1 MLALPNV
8 PWLTLPSDNA
18 SGDLAPGATAKLE
31 LQLNPDPSLPLGLY
45 TGTLAL
51 NGTNAG
57 ISIPFAFNCVSTAV
71 GDLKVVAQDEFSFF
85 ADTHPNVAGAH
96 VVLSDVTTGAVVV
109 DADTGPDGTLAETGV
124 TEGDYNVDVTAA
136 GHTSY
141 HGTLHLIAGE
151 TNEIDAFLSRQLVT
165 YTWDVVPIPFTDQYT
180 VTLDA
185 VFETHVPAPVVMVS
199 PTQLDLSKVVF
210 DSHGVA
216 VVNYTLTNVGLI
228 AANNS
233 HFNIK
238 GNQDYTITPALTSV
252 GTIPPLSSVIVPVT
266 IVKTGASVLA
276 RRSASAYA
284 SPNGFG
290 SCFNDVFNGLVDW
303 AYRCIGPQTG
313 VSGFFMYS
321 GAALAAAGICGI
333 NALVSKSET
342 TG

>member
-1 MLALPNV
+1 M
-8 PWLTLPSDNA
+8 
-18 SGDLAPGATAKLE
+18 
-31 LQLNPDPSLPLGLY
+31 
-45 TGTLAL
+45 
-51 NGTNAG
+51 
-57 ISIPFAFNCVSTAV
+57 
-71 GDLKVVAQDEFSFF
+71 
-85 ADTHPNVAGAH
+85 
-96 VVLSDVTTGAVVV
+96 
-109 DADTGPDGTLAETGV
+109 
-124 TEGDYNVDVTAA
+124 
-136 GHTSY
+136 
-141 HGTLHLIAGE
+141 
-151 TNEIDAFLSRQLVT
+151 T
-165 YTWDVVPIPFTDQYT
+165 YTWNVVPIPFTDQYT

-185 VFETHVPAPVVMVS
+185 SSRRMCRPRWS
-199 PTQLDLSKVVF
+199 WSDPTQLDLRKVIF
-210 DSHGVA
+210 DSHGKA
-216 VVNYTLTNVGLI
+216 VVNYTLTNLGLI

-333 NALVSKSET
+333 NALVSNVNPDEGGEGGGGGGGGLIISGALNISSPPGVT
-342 TG
+342 TSAGCLP